1 MSDVYIDQTP
11 VDIVEVV
18 TAAYTII
25 EISGPDAAGLVEVD
39 ESDAVFTIVEQPGVE
54 TLQIVTPGPIGPRGP
69 IGPQGP
75 QGPFAPVFEQHF
87 ASPEMVWVIV
97 HNMDLYPVV
106 TLYDENHEEITGDVM
121 TPDRN
126 TVIVTFVVPFAGT
139 ARLKG

>member
-1 MSDVYIDQTP
+1 MRCSPSSSNPTWKHCKSSPPVLSGRVVLSD
-11 VDIVEVV
+11 
-18 TAAYTII
+18 
-25 EISGPDAAGLVEVD
+25 
-39 ESDAVFTIVEQPGVE
+39 
-54 TLQIVTPGPIGPRGP
+54 
-69 IGPQGP
+69 PQGP
-75 QGPFAPVFEQHF
+75 QGPFAPIFEQHF
-87 ASPEMVWVIV
+87 ASPEMVWVIN